1 RFTQAAQVVNSLPE
15 DKFPR
20 LLNRIFS
27 KLHIKNARIFS
38 EEEEGQMKNLFGLTD
53 DSLKL
58 VIDGCSYI
66 FEQAAFQ
73 GLGPEPMF
81 EVLLEAGFESPHA
94 KALGRLWA
102 AERIDFVNKLKQRT
116 LGAAA
121 LVGTDYH
128 MNITVAEST
137 LSKLQESTALF
148 DFTISNPSHESQND
162 KLCMELSHP
171 ELFSF
176 FQQLETVQ
184 QQLDSLGGTAS
195 AESA

>member
-1 RFTQAAQVVNSLPE
+1 MNVCSQA
-15 DKFPR
+15 
-20 LLNRIFS
+20 I
-27 KLHIKNARIFS
+27 
-38 EEEEGQMKNLFGLTD
+38 
-53 DSLKL
+53 
-58 VIDGCSYI
+58 
-66 FEQAAFQ
+66 
-73 GLGPEPMF
+73 
-81 EVLLEAGFESPHA
+81 
-94 KALGRLWA
+94 GRLWA
-102 AERIDFVNKLKQRT
+102 AERADFVNKLKQRT

-128 MNITVAEST
+128 LNITVAEST

-148 DFTISNPSHESQND
+148 DFTISNSSHESVSGYLHIFLYSLVLICTALYNGPMHMISHAFVLFFMQQND

-184 QQLDSLGGTAS
+184 QQLDSLGGSAS